1 MPKSNIVAYSVHII
15 GDFLAH
21 GPFVTAL
28 PRSWVQHNSFKALP
42 VELPARP
49 WQVAILTLKNRTL
62 SPVVERFINCA
73 RQVTKVS
80 VSQQRAHKS

>member
-1 MPKSNIVAYSVHII
+1 MPKSSIVAYSVHII

-42 VELPARP
+42 IELPARP
-49 WQVAILTLKNRTL
+49 WLVAILTLKNRTM
-62 SPVVERFINCA
+62 SPVVERFIECA
-73 RQVTKVS
+73 CEVTKS
-80 VSQQRAHKS
+80 FPAQPRTRQS